1 MLIPNPNPLSHKVIL
16 LHGKLS
22 STVYLLLNFNWLFI
36 NWEPLT
42 FNLYPAGSLI
52 PIPTLPVLVIVIDT
66 TVPPWLKNIWLPVE
80 VAIYSIFP
88 RYPEY
93 VLPYIAILVLVPPGS
108 SIVPII
114 LLSVALFAILNL
126 HPLPTCNIF
135 AGLFVPIPTLP
146 VLVMRIRSS
155 AIFALVESAV
165 LQHKNT
171 IEPISNIFVLQ
182 CPIAHLVIVPLFS
195 VPNPIN
201 VAVELPALVKAPADI
216 FKGKHVVPVEPDVPW
231 FTINLWLTFGV
242 APIPTELDAIVIV
255 VSPDGGT

>member
-1 MLIPNPNPLSHKVIL
+1 MYKVIL
-16 LHGKLS
+16 LQGKLS
-22 STVYLLLNFNWLFI
+22 TSVYLSLNFNWLFI

-146 VLVMRIRSS
+146 
-155 AIFALVESAV
+155 ALVILILSSVIVVVVESFV
-165 LQHKNT
+165 LLHKNT
-171 IEPISNIFVLQ
+171 IEPISYIFVLQ
-182 CPIAHLVIVPLFS
+182 CPIPHLDQLEFS
-195 VPNPIN
+195 VPNPIK
-201 VAVELPALVKAPADI
+201 VAVELPKFVAAPEDI
-216 FKGKHVVPVEPDVPW
+216 FKGKHVAPVVPVNPW
-231 FTINLWLTFGV
+231 FTINLLLTFGV